1 MEDLPT
7 NIMEVL
13 KTSLLPNAEV
23 HFKSYP
29 MDFLSGKLIV
39 VTLENK
45 SSDDYI
51 INTKK
56 TEL

>member
-29 MDFLSGKLIV
+29 MDFLSSKLIV
-39 VTLENK
+39 VTLKNDIRKE
-45 SSDDYI
+45 I
-51 INTKK
+51 
-56 TEL
+56 LR